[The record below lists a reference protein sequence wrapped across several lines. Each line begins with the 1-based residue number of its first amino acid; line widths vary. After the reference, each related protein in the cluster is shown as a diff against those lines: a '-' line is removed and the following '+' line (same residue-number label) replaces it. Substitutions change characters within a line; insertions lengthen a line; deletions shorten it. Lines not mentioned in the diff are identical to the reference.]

1 MFNLSS
7 LFKSTAIA
15 LFSFMSIAIC
25 AGNANSPNPSIFV
38 SGLCNNLNSWIQASQ
53 TRITVYGVVK
63 EAGSNQPLVG
73 VNVYIKGTT
82 EGTITD
88 SEGGYSLSLPDG
100 KHVLV
105 FSSIGFKN
113 YECDVNS
120 SRELNVTLDP
130 DSEML
135 SEVVYIGYMSQKK
148 ADITGAISIVDN
160 RDIKKTSANA
170 MKSLQGKLAGVKITT
185 GGGNPAESIGIQIRG
200 LSSLSGAV
208 TPLIVLDGMPT
219 QNLNLRDINTGDIES
234 IQVLKDAASA
244 SIYGARASGGVIL
257 IQTKKGK
264 SGNLKVDYEG
274 NFSISSVINRPKLMN
289 TEEFGIAA
297 FKAAA
302 YDEWAYG
309 SALLF
314 PNGYQYEYHRGDDG
328 MYVMDNMTTSWMN

>member
-1 MFNLSS
+1 
-7 LFKSTAIA
+7 
-15 LFSFMSIAIC
+15 MSIAIC

-113 YECDVNS
+113 FECDVNS

-148 ADITGAISIVDN
+148 ADITGAISIV
-160 RDIKKTSANA
+160 
-170 MKSLQGKLAGVKITT
+170 
-185 GGGNPAESIGIQIRG
+185 P
-200 LSSLSGAV
+200 
-208 TPLIVLDGMPT
+208 
-219 QNLNLRDINTGDIES
+219 
-234 IQVLKDAASA
+234 
-244 SIYGARASGGVIL
+244 
-257 IQTKKGK
+257 
-264 SGNLKVDYEG
+264 
-274 NFSISSVINRPKLMN
+274 
-289 TEEFGIAA
+289 
-297 FKAAA
+297 
-302 YDEWAYG
+302 
-309 SALLF
+309 
-314 PNGYQYEYHRGDDG
+314 
-328 MYVMDNMTTSWMN
+328 